1 MYCPNCGKEIQD
13 GSQFC
18 SSCGSKIV
26 LPRSHCPNCGAD
38 IHENTEICLSCGYHI
53 PAEKVQPIVYKS
65 KMIAA
70 VLGLILGGLGIHNF
84 YLGYSSKGFIQIVL
98 FFMGIISFGLTTF
111 ISVIWG
117 IVDALLILTGSIERD
132 GDDHLLQ

>member
-1 MYCPNCGKEIQD
+1 
-13 GSQFC
+13 
-18 SSCGSKIV
+18 
-26 LPRSHCPNCGAD
+26 
-38 IHENTEICLSCGYHI
+38 
-53 PAEKVQPIVYKS
+53 
-65 KMIAA
+65 MIAA

>member
-1 MYCPNCGKEIQD
+1 MYCSNCGKEIQD